1 MLYVSQVVAE
11 TNPDGH
17 GVDTIL
23 FGTDAINVMRAGE
36 GNTLS
41 FISTDST
48 ATRVRHTDIRQPDL
62 TQTGAIAGQFVGKV
76 IDGPLGIIG
85 TWSVTGVEGG
95 DALEGVY
102 GADLMP

>member
-1 MLYVSQVVAE
+1 MYVSQVVE
-11 TNPDGH
+11 ENPDGH

-23 FGTDAINVMRAGE
+23 FGTEAINVERAAD

-41 FISTDST
+41 FDTDGT
-48 ATRVRHTDIRQPDL
+48 TPTRVRHTDIRQPDL
-62 TQTGAIAGQFVGKV
+62 TQTGTIAGQFVGKV
-76 IDGPLGIIG
+76 IDGPLGVIG
-85 TWSVTGVEGG
+85 TWSVTGVTLG